1 MPGILRGALEMV
13 NMKVNTYFRQDVLRG
28 DATTELRLELLE
40 IMSDIYVDDDEW
52 LLLLIYIRIKFEINK
67 LLKQKMSSY
76 LN

>member
-40 IMSDIYVDDDEW
+40 IMSDIYVDDDE
-52 LLLLIYIRIKFEINK
+52 
-67 LLKQKMSSY
+67 
-76 LN
+76 